1 LRTILAALGKIGILG
16 LILCAFAFGLAGTV
30 YLSLRSPSVE
40 VPDVTSKTFNEGESA
55 LETTGLSIRERAK
68 RYKSD
73 VKPGVILDQF
83 PRAGAVVKQGQT
95 VAVIVSRAPK
105 EGEAPASDEIVE
117 GEEKKAEAETAAA
130 VANENQNRP
139 RRKTNTNTNKNTN
152 ANTNAT
158 TNANNRNANGNTG
171 GSNANAGGTQNANRT
186 TTPNANR
193 NANAGRNGNA
203 NDRPGRN
210 TNNRSAN
217 TTGARNANSTRNANG
232 SKRPN

>member
-30 YLSLRSPSVE
+30 YLSLRSPSVA
-40 VPDVTSKTFNEGESA
+40 VPDVTNKTFNEGESA
-55 LETTGLSIRERAK
+55 LEATGLSIRERAR

-83 PRAGAVVKQGQT
+83 PRSGAVVKQGQT
-95 VAVIVSRAPK
+95 VAVIVSRAAK
-105 EGEAPASDEIVE
+105 EGEAPSSDEIVE

-130 VANENQNRP
+130 VANENLNRP
-139 RRKTNTNTNKNTN
+139 RRKTNTNKSTN
-152 ANTNAT
+152 ANTNASP
-158 TNANNRNANGNTG
+158 NANNRNSGGQNTG
-171 GSNANAGGTQNANRT
+171 GSNENTGSTLNSNRNAA
-186 TTPNANR
+186 PNANR
-193 NANAGRNGNA
+193 NANSGRNGNA

-217 TTGARNANSTRNANG
+217 APGTRNANSTRNANG
-232 SKRPN
+232 NKRPN

>member
-40 VPDVTSKTFNEGESA
+40 VPDVTNKTFNEGESA

-83 PRAGAVVKQGQT
+83 PRSGAVVKQGQT
-95 VAVIVSRAPK
+95 VAVIVSRAAK
-105 EGEAPASDEIVE
+105 EGEAPPADEIVE

-130 VANENQNRP
+130 VANENLNRP
-139 RRKTNTNTNKNTN
+139 RRKPNTNKSTN
-152 ANTNAT
+152 ANA
-158 TNANNRNANGNTG
+158 NANNRN
-171 GSNANAGGTQNANRT
+171 SNANAGGANGNATQNANRNGNA
-186 TTPNANR
+186 NANR
-193 NANAGRNGNA
+193 NANSARNGNA

-210 TNNRSAN
+210 TNNRGAN

-232 SKRPN
+232 NKRPN

>member
-1 LRTILAALGKIGILG
+1 MRTILAALGKIGILG

-30 YLSLRSPSVE
+30 YLSLRSPSVA

-55 LETTGLSIRERAK
+55 LEATGLSIRERAR

-83 PRAGAVVKQGQT
+83 PRSGAVVKQGQT

-105 EGEAPASDEIVE
+105 EGEAPSSDEIVE

-139 RRKTNTNTNKNTN
+139 RRKANTNKN
-152 ANTNAT
+152 A
-158 TNANNRNANGNTG
+158 NANNRN
-171 GSNANAGGTQNANRT
+171 SNANAGGLNGNSGGAQNANRA
-186 TTPNANR
+186 PANNSNR
-193 NANAGRNGNA
+193 NANSARNGNA
-203 NDRPGRN
+203 NDRGRN
-210 TNNRSAN
+210 TNNRGAGAP
-217 TTGARNANSTRNANG
+217 GARNANSTRNANG
-232 SKRPN
+232 NGGRRPG

>member
-40 VPDVTSKTFNEGESA
+40 VPDVTNKTFNEGESA
-55 LETTGLSIRERAK
+55 LETTGLSIRERAR

-95 VAVIVSRAPK
+95 VAVIVARAPK

-139 RRKTNTNTNKNTN
+139 RRKTNTNKN
-152 ANTNAT
+152 A
-158 TNANNRNANGNTG
+158 NANNRNANANTG
-171 GSNANAGGTQNANRT
+171 GANANAGGTL
-186 TTPNANR
+186 NANR
-193 NANAGRNGNA
+193 NANANANRNANSARNGNT

-210 TNNRSAN
+210 TNNR
-217 TTGARNANSTRNANG
+217 NANSTRNANG
-232 SKRPN
+232 NKRPN

>member
-1 LRTILAALGKIGILG
+1 MRTILAALGKIGILG

-30 YLSLRSPSVE
+30 YLSLRSPSVA
-40 VPDVTSKTFNEGESA
+40 VPDVTNKTFNEGDSA
-55 LETTGLSIRERAK
+55 LEAAGLSIRERAR

-83 PRAGAVVKQGQT
+83 PRSGAVVKQGQT

-139 RRKTNTNTNKNTN
+139 RRKANTNKNANTN
-152 ANTNAT
+152 ANTNASP
-158 TNANNRNANGNTG
+158 NANNRNSGGQNTG
-171 GSNANAGGTQNANRT
+171 GSNQNAGGTL
-186 TTPNANR
+186 NANR
-193 NANAGRNGNA
+193 NANSGRNGNA
-203 NDRPGRN
+203 NDRGRN

-217 TTGARNANSTRNANG
+217 TSGARSANSTRNANG
-232 SKRPN
+232 NKRPN

>member
-40 VPDVTSKTFNEGESA
+40 VPDVTNKTFNEGDSA
-55 LETTGLSIRERAK
+55 LEAAGLSIRERAR

-83 PRAGAVVKQGQT
+83 PRSGAVVKQGQT

-139 RRKTNTNTNKNTN
+139 RRKANTNKNAN
-152 ANTNAT
+152 ANANAGP
-158 TNANNRNANGNTG
+158 NANNRNSGGQNTG
-171 GSNANAGGTQNANRT
+171 GSNENAGGTQNSNRT
-186 TTPNANR
+186 TTPNPNR
-193 NANAGRNGNA
+193 NANSGRNGNT
-203 NDRPGRN
+203 NDRGRN

-217 TTGARNANSTRNANG
+217 TFGARNANSTRNANG
-232 SKRPN
+232 NRRPN

>member
-1 LRTILAALGKIGILG
+1 MLG

-40 VPDVTSKTFNEGESA
+40 VPDVTNKTFNEGESA
-55 LETTGLSIRERAK
+55 LETTGLSIRERAR

-73 VKPGVILDQF
+73 VRPGVILDQF

-95 VAVIVSRAPK
+95 VAVIVARAPK
-105 EGEAPASDEIVE
+105 EGEAPSSDEIVE

-139 RRKTNTNTNKNTN
+139 RRKTNTNKNTN
-152 ANTNAT
+152 ANV
-158 TNANNRNANGNTG
+158 NANNRNSNASTG

-186 TTPNANR
+186 TAPNANR
-193 NANAGRNGNA
+193 NANSARNGNT

-210 TNNRSAN
+210 TNNRSAS

-232 SKRPN
+232 NKRPN

>member
-1 LRTILAALGKIGILG
+1 MRTILAALGKIGILG

-30 YLSLRSPSVE
+30 YLSLRSPSVA
-40 VPDVTSKTFNEGESA
+40 VPDVTNKTFNEGDSA
-55 LETTGLSIRERAK
+55 LEAAGLSIRERAR

-83 PRAGAVVKQGQT
+83 PRSGAVVKQGQT

-130 VANENQNRP
+130 VANENLNRP
-139 RRKTNTNTNKNTN
+139 RRKTNTNKN
-152 ANTNAT
+152 ANTNANANP
-158 TNANNRNANGNTG
+158 NANNRNSGGQQTG
-171 GSNANAGGTQNANRT
+171 GSNENTGGTANSNRT
-186 TTPNANR
+186 TMTGNANR
-193 NANAGRNGNA
+193 NANSARNGNA

-210 TNNRSAN
+210 TNNRGASP
-217 TTGARNANSTRNANG
+217 TGTRNANSTRSGNNN
-232 SKRPN
+232 KRPD

>member
-40 VPDVTSKTFNEGESA
+40 VPDVTNKTFNEGDSA
-55 LETTGLSIRERAK
+55 LEAAGLSIRERAR

-83 PRAGAVVKQGQT
+83 PRSGAVVKQGQT

-139 RRKTNTNTNKNTN
+139 RRKANTNKNANAN
-152 ANTNAT
+152 ANTNASP
-158 TNANNRNANGNTG
+158 NANNRNSGGQNTG
-171 GSNANAGGTQNANRT
+171 GSNQNAGGTV
-186 TTPNANR
+186 NANR
-193 NANAGRNGNA
+193 NANSVRNGNA

-217 TTGARNANSTRNANG
+217 AAGARNANSTRNANG
-232 SKRPN
+232 NGGRRPD

>member
-1 LRTILAALGKIGILG
+1 MTTRHYLTLRTILAALGKIGILG

-40 VPDVTSKTFNEGESA
+40 VPDVTNKTFNEGESA
-55 LETTGLSIRERAK
+55 LETTGLSIRERAR

-95 VAVIVSRAPK
+95 VAVIVARAPK

-139 RRKTNTNTNKNTN
+139 RRKTNTNKN
-152 ANTNAT
+152 A
-158 TNANNRNANGNTG
+158 NANNRNSNANTG
-171 GSNANAGGTQNANRT
+171 GSNANSGGAQNSNRNA
-186 TTPNANR
+186 NANR
-193 NANAGRNGNA
+193 NANSGRNGNT
-203 NDRPGRN
+203 NDRSGRN
-210 TNNRSAN
+210 TNN
-217 TTGARNANSTRNANG
+217 RNANSTRNANG
-232 SKRPN
+232 NRRPN